1 MTKEV
6 INKLVLARIAVAVL
20 GEEKGWWNTKFF
32 NESSKAFLNFT
43 FPRSKNVQYASAFD
57 AVKSI
62 IDKKVGPN
70 NFHLFRLSINFEEQ
84 IHNQL
89 IKGDFD
95 KYLEIDNAKNLLKE
109 FANNLSI
116 DATQGPKNIGSINE
130 MDDNLIQA
138 FAAEYLKACDNNY
151 ESYPY
156 LN

>member
-1 MTKEV
+1 MTKDN
-6 INKLVLARIAVAVL
+6 INNLLLTRVAVAII
-20 GEEKGWWNTKFF
+20 GEAKGWWDTKFF

-57 AVKSI
+57 AIKSI

-70 NFHLFRLSINFEEQ
+70 NFHLFRLSINYEEQ
-84 IHNQL
+84 LHNQL

-95 KYLEIDNAKNLLKE
+95 KYLEIDKAKGVLKE
-109 FANNLSI
+109 FANNLSV

-130 MDDNLIQA
+130 IDDNLIQA
-138 FAAEYLKACDNNY
+138 FAAEYLKADESSY
-151 ESYPY
+151 EVHPY

>member
-1 MTKEV
+1 MSNDNIDSLTKIRV
-6 INKLVLARIAVAVL
+6 AVAVL
-20 GEEKGWWNTKFF
+20 GEEKGWWDTKFF

-57 AVKSI
+57 AIKSI
-62 IDKKVGPN
+62 IDTKVGPN
-70 NFHLFRLSINFEEQ
+70 NFHLFRLSINYEEQ

-95 KYLEIDNAKNLLKE
+95 KYLEIDNAKDILKE
-109 FANNLSI
+109 FSNNLVV

-130 MDDNLIQA
+130 IDDNLIQA
-138 FAAEYLKACDNNY
+138 FAAEYLKADESSY
-151 ESYPY
+151 EVHPY

>member
-1 MTKEV
+1 MTKDN
-6 INKLVLARIAVAVL
+6 INNLLLTRVAVAVL
-20 GEEKGWWNTKFF
+20 GEAKGWWDTKFF

-57 AVKSI
+57 AIKSI

-70 NFHLFRLSINFEEQ
+70 NFHLFRLSINYEEQ

-95 KYLEIDNAKNLLKE
+95 KYLEIDKAKDVLKE
-109 FANNLSI
+109 FANNLSV

-138 FAAEYLKACDNNY
+138 FAAEYLKAD
-151 ESYPY
+151 ESIMKSI
-156 LN
+156 LI